1 MTVSEP
7 DESAAGRGSW
17 RDWRVPLSAAQRTL
31 REAYETLRPIGLDQR
46 DVPLIIQLVEHPK
59 YDIPGID
66 LFPGAV
72 NLRTHDLI
80 HIVLGRGLLLKD
92 EAFVIGF
99 TMGSTNRVGATEEAI
114 YQFFARHV
122 FPSGYRFDDEE
133 VQVFKDAVRLGYVS
147 DCRSLAGV
155 DYDPMLD
162 WTLGRTR
169 SELGIEDDLRR
180 AYYAIEKRRYPN
192 SPESQRLLD

>member
-1 MTVSEP
+1 MSE
-7 DESAAGRGSW
+7 AGGSGSW
-17 RDWRVPLSAAQRTL
+17 REWRVPLSAAHLTL
-31 REAYETLRPIGLDQR
+31 RGAYETLRPIGLDQR

-59 YDIPGID
+59 YDMPGID

-72 NLRTHDLI
+72 DLRAHDLI

-99 TMGSTNRVGATEEAI
+99 TMGSTNRIGATEERL
-114 YQFFARHV
+114 YEFFARHL
-122 FPSGYRFDDEE
+122 FPGDYRFGAEE

-155 DYDPMLD
+155 DYDALLD
-162 WTLGRTR
+162 STLGRIR
-169 SELGIEDDLRR
+169 VELGIEEDLLR

-192 SPESQRLLD
+192 APESQRLLD

>member
-1 MTVSEP
+1 MSEP
-7 DESAAGRGSW
+7 DASAAGRGSW
-17 RDWRVPLSAAQRTL
+17 REWRVPLSAAQRTL
-31 REAYETLRPIGLDQR
+31 REAYETLRPFGLDQR

-59 YDIPGID
+59 YDMPGID

-72 NLRTHDLI
+72 DLRTHDLI

-99 TMGSTNRVGATEEAI
+99 TMGSTDRIGATEEAI
-114 YQFFARHV
+114 YRFFAQYV
-122 FPSGYRFDDEE
+122 FPSGYRFGDEE

-147 DCRSLAGV
+147 DSRSLAGV
-155 DYDPMLD
+155 DYDAILD
-162 WTLGRTR
+162 LPLGRIR
-169 SELGIEDDLRR
+169 AELGIEDDLLR

>member
-99 TMGSTNRVGATEEAI
+99 TMGSTNRVGATEETI

-162 WTLGRTR
+162 WTLGRIR
-169 SELGIEDDLRR
+169 VELGIEDDLLR
-180 AYYAIEKRRYPN
+180 AYYAIEKRRYPK